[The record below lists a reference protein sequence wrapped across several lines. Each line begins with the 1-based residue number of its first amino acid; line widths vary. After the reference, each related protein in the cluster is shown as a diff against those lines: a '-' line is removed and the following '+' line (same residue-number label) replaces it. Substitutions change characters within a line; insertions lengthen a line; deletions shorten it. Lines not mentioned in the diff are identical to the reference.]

1 MDHEYTSR
9 KQEEKPE
16 QKAAEEESSYG
27 PSMAALASGAAD
39 PTPEQRGRSVDLPG
53 AIRAKMENAFGA
65 DLSNLRLYESRAV
78 ADAGADAMSRGAE
91 IAFAPGLIDF
101 TGYRGQA
108 LLGHEVSH
116 LVSQA
121 RGEVTGSGFL
131 NDPAL
136 EARAEAEGAMAAAG
150 EQVRMPTAALS
161 PVTVAGTTGPIQA
174 AHKQEEEKEKP
185 PVFMP
190 PAPADASASAPA
202 PTDASAPAPTDA
214 SAPASTDAS
223 APAPTDASAPAS
235 TARAPAQQFRY
246 LYRQEDDETRG
257 TLSDEDR
264 KLYDEMMEQ
273 FLTGGLTI
281 TNPLPAEARTAK
293 NGYRPPTEEM
303 FRNSGDFAATDF
315 RAGPKAYK
323 KAFRQFR
330 NDKNNWYN
338 PTREAHNDMVEKVR
352 AEQSRQVRQMSS
364 QAQAQGGAPPAPAAA
379 FASAP
384 ATTAPAPAQKSRFHY
399 RQEDDETR
407 GTLSDEDRK
416 LYDEMMEQFLTE
428 GLTING
434 DLPAKERT
442 AETDYRPPTEEM
454 FLRSGN
460 AGSGIGTKA
469 YEKAF
474 RQFRSDK
481 NNWYSPSRNYHNDM
495 IEKVRAEQSRQARQ
509 MSSQAQAP
517 AQQAPAQQIP
527 VQQAQGGGDAG
538 MMNMPMMG
546 QMMGQMMQDPQQN
559 MIQQQQMTIQMLQAE
574 NTRLQSQIKEMENMM
589 QAYKDKLG
597 ITQADDLTAQD

>member
-16 QKAAEEESSYG
+16 QKAAEEEESSYG

-101 TGYRGQA
+101 TGYQGQA

-121 RGEVTGSGFL
+121 RGEVTGAGFL

-174 AHKQEEEKEKP
+174 AHKQKDEEEK
-185 PVFMP
+185 
-190 PAPADASASAPA
+190 AP
-202 PTDASAPAPTDA
+202 
-214 SAPASTDAS
+214 
-223 APAPTDASAPAS
+223 
-235 TARAPAQQFRY
+235 
-246 LYRQEDDETRG
+246 
-257 TLSDEDR
+257 
-264 KLYDEMMEQ
+264 
-273 FLTGGLTI
+273 
-281 TNPLPAEARTAK
+281 
-293 NGYRPPTEEM
+293 
-303 FRNSGDFAATDF
+303 
-315 RAGPKAYK
+315 
-323 KAFRQFR
+323 
-330 NDKNNWYN
+330 
-338 PTREAHNDMVEKVR
+338 
-352 AEQSRQVRQMSS
+352 
-364 QAQAQGGAPPAPAAA
+364 GGAPPAPAE
-379 FASAP
+379 ASAP
-384 ATTAPAPAQKSRFHY
+384 VAGPTAAPLSSVPQSRFLY
-399 RQEDDETR
+399 SREYDETR
-407 GTLSDEDRK
+407 GTLPEKDQQ
-416 LYDEMMEQFLTE
+416 LYDQMMDEFLVH
-428 GLTING
+428 GLKHFSP
-434 DLPAKERT
+434 LPTKERT
-442 AETDYRPPTEEM
+442 KKNGYFPPTEDM
-454 FLRSGN
+454 FLNSGYDVT
-460 AGSGIGTKA
+460 AGNGAGTKA

-481 NNWYSPSRNYHNDM
+481 KNWYSPTMQHHNEMVDK
-495 IEKVRAEQSRQARQ
+495 ISAEQSRQYHQIFNPDPAPAQ
-509 MSSQAQAP
+509 QDQAP
-517 AQQAPAQQIP
+517 AQQAQAPVQQAQVQQQGGAPPAPAEASAPVAGPTAAPLSSVPQSRFLYSREYDETRGTLPEKDQQLYDQMMDEFLVHGLKHFSPLPTKERTKKNGYFPPTEDMFLNSGYDVTAGNGAGTKAYEKAFRQFRSDKKNWYSPTMQHHNEMVDKISAEQSRQYHQIFNPDPAPAQQDQAP
-527 VQQAQGGGDAG
+527 AQQAQGGGDMG
-538 MMNMPMMG
+538 MMGP
-546 QMMGQMMQDPQQN
+546 MMQDPQQN

-574 NTRLQSQIKEMENMM
+574 NTRLQSKIKEMESMM

>member
-16 QKAAEEESSYG
+16 QKTAEEESSYG

-65 DLSNLRLYESRAV
+65 DLTNLRLYESRAV

-101 TGYRGQA
+101 TGYQGQA

-121 RGEVTGSGFL
+121 RGEVTGAGFL

-174 AHKQEEEKEKP
+174 AHKQKDEEEKAP
-185 PVFMP
+185 GGAP
-190 PAPADASASAPA
+190 PAPAEASAPVAGPTAA
-202 PTDASAPAPTDA
+202 PLPSMPQ
-214 SAPASTDAS
+214 S
-223 APAPTDASAPAS
+223 
-235 TARAPAQQFRY
+235 RF
-246 LYRQEDDETRG
+246 LYSREYDETRG
-257 TLSDEDR
+257 TLSEEDQQ
-264 KLYDEMMEQ
+264 LYDQMMDEFLVHGLKQ
-273 FLTGGLTI
+273 FS
-281 TNPLPAEARTAK
+281 PLPTKERTEK

-303 FRNSGDFAATDF
+303 FLNSGYDVT
-315 RAGPKAYK
+315 AG
-323 KAFRQFR
+323 
-330 NDKNNWYN
+330 N
-338 PTREAHNDMVEKVR
+338 
-352 AEQSRQVRQMSS
+352 
-364 QAQAQGGAPPAPAAA
+364 GA
-379 FASAP
+379 
-384 ATTAPAPAQKSRFHY
+384 
-399 RQEDDETR
+399 
-407 GTLSDEDRK
+407 
-416 LYDEMMEQFLTE
+416 
-428 GLTING
+428 
-434 DLPAKERT
+434 
-442 AETDYRPPTEEM
+442 
-454 FLRSGN
+454 
-460 AGSGIGTKA
+460 GTKA

-481 NNWYSPSRNYHNDM
+481 KNWYSPTMQHHNEM
-495 IEKVRAEQSRQARQ
+495 VNKISAEQSRQYHQIFDPDPAPAQ
-509 MSSQAQAP
+509 QAQAP
-517 AQQAPAQQIP
+517 AQQAQAPAQQAQVQQQGGAPPAPAEASAPVAGLTAAPLPSMPQSRFLYSREYDETRGTLSEEDQQLYDQMMDEFLVHGLKQFSPLPTKERTEKNGYRPPTEEMFLNSGYDVTAGNGAGTKAYEKAFRQFRSDKKNWYSPTMQHHNEMVNKISAEQSRQYHQIFDPDPAPAQQIP

-538 MMNMPMMG
+538 MMNMP
-546 QMMGQMMQDPQQN
+546 MMGQMMQDPQQN

-574 NTRLQSQIKEMENMM
+574 NTRLQSKIKEMESMM

>member
-16 QKAAEEESSYG
+16 QKAAEEEESSYG

-101 TGYRGQA
+101 TGYQGQA

-121 RGEVTGSGFL
+121 RGEVTGAGFL

-174 AHKQEEEKEKP
+174 AHKQKDEEEK
-185 PVFMP
+185 
-190 PAPADASASAPA
+190 AP
-202 PTDASAPAPTDA
+202 
-214 SAPASTDAS
+214 
-223 APAPTDASAPAS
+223 
-235 TARAPAQQFRY
+235 
-246 LYRQEDDETRG
+246 
-257 TLSDEDR
+257 
-264 KLYDEMMEQ
+264 
-273 FLTGGLTI
+273 
-281 TNPLPAEARTAK
+281 
-293 NGYRPPTEEM
+293 
-303 FRNSGDFAATDF
+303 
-315 RAGPKAYK
+315 
-323 KAFRQFR
+323 
-330 NDKNNWYN
+330 
-338 PTREAHNDMVEKVR
+338 
-352 AEQSRQVRQMSS
+352 
-364 QAQAQGGAPPAPAAA
+364 GGAPPAPAE
-379 FASAP
+379 ASAP
-384 ATTAPAPAQKSRFHY
+384 VAGPTAAPLSSVPQSRFLY
-399 RQEDDETR
+399 SREYDETR
-407 GTLSDEDRK
+407 GTLPEKDQQ
-416 LYDEMMEQFLTE
+416 LYDQMMDEFLVH
-428 GLTING
+428 GLKHFSP
-434 DLPAKERT
+434 LPTKERT
-442 AETDYRPPTEEM
+442 KKNGYFPPTEDM
-454 FLRSGN
+454 FLNSGYDVT
-460 AGSGIGTKA
+460 AGNGAGTKA

-481 NNWYSPSRNYHNDM
+481 KNWYSPTMQHHNEMVDK
-495 IEKVRAEQSRQARQ
+495 ISAEQSRQYHQ
-509 MSSQAQAP
+509 IFNPDPAP
-517 AQQAPAQQIP
+517 AQQDQAPA
-527 VQQAQGGGDAG
+527 QQAQGGGDMG
-538 MMNMPMMG
+538 MMGP
-546 QMMGQMMQDPQQN
+546 MMQDPQQN

-574 NTRLQSQIKEMENMM
+574 NTRLQSKIKEMESMM

>member
-101 TGYRGQA
+101 TGYQGQA

-246 LYRQEDDETRG
+246 L
-257 TLSDEDR
+257 
-264 KLYDEMMEQ
+264 
-273 FLTGGLTI
+273 
-281 TNPLPAEARTAK
+281 
-293 NGYRPPTEEM
+293 
-303 FRNSGDFAATDF
+303 
-315 RAGPKAYK
+315 
-323 KAFRQFR
+323 
-330 NDKNNWYN
+330 
-338 PTREAHNDMVEKVR
+338 
-352 AEQSRQVRQMSS
+352 
-364 QAQAQGGAPPAPAAA
+364 
-379 FASAP
+379 
-384 ATTAPAPAQKSRFHY
+384 Y

-574 NTRLQSQIKEMENMM
+574 NTRLQSKIKEMESMM